1 MIHAVIPMPLPSYAV
16 LVTTATRVWRAARTA
31 GDSTQNRLYD
41 LLAPLD
47 MGLLAP
53 AFDSL
58 MTLCE
63 AAFGR
68 PIQVNG
74 ATALSFD
81 EDLLLGLI
89 EGTQSRRA
97 CIRCDA
103 GTATAL
109 DCAIC
114 STRIL
119 LRLAITGRG

>member
-1 MIHAVIPMPLPSYAV
+1 MIHAAIPVPLPSYAV
-16 LVTTATRVWRAARTA
+16 LVTAATRCWRAARNA
-31 GDSTQNRLYD
+31 GESSQQRLHD

-58 MTLCE
+58 MILCE

-68 PIQVNG
+68 PIRVNSH
-74 ATALSFD
+74 ATASFD
-81 EDLLLGLI
+81 ETLLLGLI
-89 EGTQSRRA
+89 DGSQSRRN

-114 STRIL
+114 STRIM
-119 LRLAITGRG
+119 LRLAITGKG